1 MIAESLGEELTADS
15 FSVIVTVLCLDKSRK
30 LYYY

>member
-1 MIAESLGEELTADS
+1 MIAESLGDELPAGS
-15 FSVIVTVLCLDKSRK
+15 FSVIVTVLFLDKSRK